1 MGPPGGALREC
12 QPGSPRVP
20 YRRMSNSVHHAKAC
34 VGSTRGQRDPLQLA
48 EHSGDAVGIVPASV
62 LARIE
67 TFSNLPV
74 INFFFTVIKTK
85 DQLFLRGIWA
95 DKMRNKAHKLAVH
108 VFRY

>member
-1 MGPPGGALREC
+1 M
-12 QPGSPRVP
+12 
-20 YRRMSNSVHHAKAC
+20 MSVI
-34 VGSTRGQRDPLQLA
+34 LL
-48 EHSGDAVGIVPASV
+48 ISV

-67 TFSNLPV
+67 KFSNLPV

-95 DKMRNKAHKLAVH
+95 DKMRKKAHKLAVH